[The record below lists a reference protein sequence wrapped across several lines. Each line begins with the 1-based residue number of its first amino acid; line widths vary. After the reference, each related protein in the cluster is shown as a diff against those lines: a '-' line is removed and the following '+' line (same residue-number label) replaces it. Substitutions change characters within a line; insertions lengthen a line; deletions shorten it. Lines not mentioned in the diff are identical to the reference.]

1 RNHKPPVDGE
11 PREVAQYL
19 PPAPQQPGC
28 ILLRRGT
35 GEDRWQRLKANR
47 RGVSTGDTLV
57 SLPGYRSEIHC
68 DTGLTLRLL
77 GDLPELSFI
86 TPVMESVVV
95 IHEPG
100 DFDLDLTLDHGRI
113 ILTND
118 KEGPAKARVRFAN
131 PMVKSGQDSWD
142 VTLLEKG
149 ASVGIELW
157 GRYPPEIAFT
167 PAPKQHIG

>member
-1 RNHKPPVDGE
+1 
-11 PREVAQYL
+11 
-19 PPAPQQPGC
+19 
-28 ILLRRGT
+28 
-35 GEDRWQRLKANR
+35 
-47 RGVSTGDTLV
+47 
-57 SLPGYRSEIHC
+57 
-68 DTGLTLRLL
+68 
-77 GDLPELSFI
+77 
-86 TPVMESVVV
+86 
-95 IHEPG
+95 
-100 DFDLDLTLDHGRI
+100 DLDLTLDHGRI

-167 PAPKQHIG
+167 PDRKKHIGPQTELYLFVLKGQAHVNVDDTTHGMEAPAPEPDKKALPNVIVWNSRLGVHSPQRLATRPPWGFSRYPPFPAQLGKEMINTLSLLRAKM